1 MSQEDN
7 SMMANVLE
15 QKKEKTLEEKEMETL
30 NSWISY
36 ALRETMEEQRVRN
49 GILKKHIKDDNVVFS
64 KTMYGNHETFYEDVK
79 KLLRSFKKKDTY
91 YLFTISNPYDPE
103 TDETHFQ
110 SFIYI
115 YDTKDTSQHPE
126 GEINIYGIDPS
137 NGYYNDRAIQTV
149 TLEMRKIVGEK
160 KNSYMMVVEL
170 SNACQRDESDVF
182 CQTWSLY
189 LQLKGIQKLLSG
201 YVNLDFEIPEDTDTK
216 YNMLVQF
223 YKSNMDVICAPFKT
237 NFNRLVNT
245 KIIDGLLDEE
255 EVEPTKQILK
265 KYKKDIC
272 DIIENKW
279 DYKIFHDL

>member
-1 MSQEDN
+1 MPSRN
-7 SMMANVLE
+7 TMNVLE
-15 QKKEKTLEEKEMETL
+15 QKEKTIEEQEMETL

-36 ALRETMEEQRVRN
+36 SLRETMEEQRVRN
-49 GILKKHIKDDNVVFS
+49 AILKKYIKDDNVVFS
-64 KTMYGNHETFYEDVK
+64 KTMFGNHETFYEDVK

-91 YLFTISNPYDPE
+91 YLFTIANPYDPE

-115 YDTKDTSQHPE
+115 YDTEDTTRHPE

-137 NGYYNDRAIQTV
+137 DGYYNDRAIMTV
-149 TLEMRKIVGEK
+149 RQAMAEIVGTNRK
-160 KNSYMMVVEL
+160 AFMMNVKL

-189 LQLKGIQKLLSG
+189 LQLKGIQKILSG
-201 YVNLDFEIPEDTDTK
+201 YVNLEFEIPEDTDTK

-223 YKSNMDVICAPFKT
+223 YKGNMDVICAPLKT

-272 DIIENKW
+272 YIIENKW
-279 DYKIFHDL
+279 DYNIFYEI

>member
-1 MSQEDN
+1 MSQEDD
-7 SMMANVLE
+7 STMTNVLE
-15 QKKEKTLEEKEMETL
+15 QKKEKTIEEREMETL

-36 ALRETMEEQRVRN
+36 SLRETMEEQRVRN
-49 GILKKHIKDDNVVFS
+49 AILKKNIKDENVVFS
-64 KTMYGNHETFYEDVK
+64 KTMFGNHDTFYEDVK
-79 KLLRSFKKKDTY
+79 KLLRSMKKKDTY

-115 YDTKDTSQHPE
+115 YDTKDTSNHPE

-137 NGYYNDRAIQTV
+137 NGYYNDRAIMTV
-149 TLEMRKIVGEK
+149 KQAMREIVG
-160 KNSYMMVVEL
+160 KNKNFYMMVVEL

-189 LQLKGIQKLLSG
+189 LQLYGIKKLLAG
-201 YVNLDFEIPEDTDTK
+201 YVNLEFEIPEDTDTK

-223 YKSNMDVICAPFKT
+223 YKSNIDVICAPLKT
-237 NFNRLVNT
+237 NFNRLINT

-255 EVEPTKQILK
+255 DVEPTKEILK